1 MRPLQSIAMGLVIV
15 ALHAEFGGFDALPD
29 PLGWVLVLLGVR
41 DLPVDLESRRT
52 LLGLAA
58 LAGSVSVPLWIPGV
72 SDALY
77 DTDPALLW
85 AVNLPQ
91 LGFGG
96 LLAHVLARR
105 AADTEDTRAAAWLR
119 VAVTGFVVVALL
131 PILVWGAG
139 IDALEV
145 PAYVGATAVLLA
157 LIWMLFSW
165 SSRAWAAAEDRSTGA
180 IAPEHRPHVQR
191 GPPLPEEE
199 RPS

>member
-1 MRPLQSIAMGLVIV
+1 MTCR
-15 ALHAEFGGFDALPD
+15 
-29 PLGWVLVLLGVR
+29 
-41 DLPVDLESRRT
+41 VDLESRRT

-58 LAGSVSVPLWIPGV
+58 LAGAVSIPLWIPGV

-139 IDALEV
+139 VDALEV
-145 PAYVGATAVLLA
+145 PAYVGATAGAAGPDLDAVLVVVACVGVRRGPLNWRNCA
-157 LIWMLFSW
+157 GMTGCPRQNLPF
-165 SSRAWAAAEDRSTGA
+165 GA
-180 IAPEHRPHVQR
+180 IARETSAAQATRAAPPGGGTALVGLR
-191 GPPLPEEE
+191 GGAV
-199 RPS
+199 RRG

>member
-15 ALHAEFGGFDALPD
+15 ALHAEFGGFDALAD

-58 LAGSVSVPLWIPGV
+58 LAGAVSIPLWIPGV

-105 AADTEDTRAAAWLR
+105 AADTEDTRAAPGSGSQSPGSWR
-119 VAVTGFVVVALL
+119 SRCCR
-131 PILVWGAG
+131 
-139 IDALEV
+139 
-145 PAYVGATAVLLA
+145 
-157 LIWMLFSW
+157 SW
-165 SSRAWAAAEDRSTGA
+165 SGARASMRSRCRRTS
-180 IAPEHRPHVQR
+180 APPWCCW
-191 GPPLPEEE
+191 P
-199 RPS
+199 